1 MRQRRCRRGIRWAGA
16 LLTAG
21 LVSAGAA
28 LAPTGYS
35 STVDGHP
42 VSMLYDPWR
51 VSGLPVTDGPSG
63 PRPDA
68 PAPTGSVRNGNGGEI
83 DALALLSINDIT
95 DFWQRNYAGLDVS
108 GGRFAPVGTLISYDS
123 SSAGATLCGVN
134 TRGFVNAF
142 YCYGQDKMAWD
153 RGVLLPGARRYFGDM
168 AITGVLAHEYGHAVQ
183 DMARLVD
190 SSTPVLVAEQQADC
204 FAGAYLRWVAEGG
217 SPRLTLSTTDG
228 LNGLLAGL
236 ITLRDPVPG
245 SDGEL
250 VVGAGHG
257 TALDRIGALQ
267 LGFDTG
273 VQRCAEI
280 DTGDIEHRRAGT
292 PVTLR
297 VGPTGHAQP
306 AVPRISERLVT
317 RMVEALNA
325 RFRPARPP
333 VLAFAAACPDGQ
345 ASPPASYC
353 PATNTIAVDLPGLR
367 RLAGDLD
374 DDGGTRLMLHG
385 ANTALSAVAS
395 RYMLALQHQR
405 GLELTSA
412 MAGLRTACLTG
423 LGQRR
428 LSEPSQD
435 GTRGTLSADDLDEA
449 VTGLLTNGLAA
460 SGVDGAAVPAGFTR
474 IQAFRSGLQ
483 GDAELCFQRYASPD

>member
-21 LVSAGAA
+21 LVSAAAA
-28 LAPTGYS
+28 LAPAGYS
-35 STVDGHP
+35 STVDGRP
-42 VSMLYDPWR
+42 VSMRYDPWR

-68 PAPTGSVRNGNGGEI
+68 PVATGTVRDGDGGDI
-83 DALALLSINDIT
+83 DRLALLSVNDIA
-95 DFWQRNYAGLDVS
+95 DFWQRNYGGLH
-108 GGRFAPVGTLISYDS
+108 GRFAPVGTLISYDS
-123 SSAGATLCGVN
+123 SDAAGSTLCGVN
-134 TRGFVNAF
+134 THGFVNAF
-142 YCYGQDKMAWD
+142 YCYGHDKMAWD
-153 RGVLLPGARRYFGDM
+153 RGVLLPGAKRYFGDM
-168 AITGVLAHEYGHAVQ
+168 AVTGVLAHEYGHAVQ
-183 DMARLVD
+183 DMAKLVD

-204 FAGAYLRWVAEGG
+204 FTGAYLRWVAEGD

-245 SDGEL
+245 PDGEL

-273 VQRCAEI
+273 VQRCTEI

-292 PVTLR
+292 PASLR
-297 VGPTGHAQP
+297 VGPTSHTP
-306 AVPRISERLVT
+306 SPVT
-317 RMVEALNA
+317 RIDEGRLSRMIEALNT
-325 RFRPARPP
+325 RFRPVRPP
-333 VLAFAAACPDGQ
+333 ALSIASACPDGA
-345 ASPPASYC
+345 ASPPVSYC
-353 PATNTIAVDLPGLR
+353 PAVNTIAVDLPGLQ
-367 RLAGDLD
+367 RLTGALD
-374 DDGGTRLMLHG
+374 DDGGNRLMLHG
-385 ANTALSAVAS
+385 ANTALSVVMS

-405 GLELTSA
+405 GVELTSA

-428 LSEPSQD
+428 LSESSD
-435 GTRGTLSADDLDEA
+435 EGTRGTLSADDLDEA

-460 SGVDGAAVPAGFTR
+460 SGADGAAVPAGFTR
-474 IQAFRSGLQ
+474 IQAFRSGLL
-483 GDAELCFQRYASPD
+483 GDAELCYQRYSSPA